1 FNVSNLLA
9 ALGVLLGKGMDFS
22 EALDRLSRVSTVSGR
37 MEALGGGELPLVVID
52 YAHTPD
58 ALQHVLVALR
68 EHTRGTLWCVFG
80 CGGERDRQKRPL
92 MGQIAEQ
99 FADRVIVTNDNPR
112 HENPV
117 DIIEQ
122 ILAGMT
128 APDRAYIE
136 RDRQRAIE
144 SVIQGATAQD
154 VILIAGKGHEN
165 YQTIGDE
172 TRPFSDMAE
181 AQLQLKRLK
190 A

>member
-1 FNVSNLLA
+1 
-9 ALGVLLGKGMDFS
+9 
-22 EALDRLSRVSTVSGR
+22 
-37 MEALGGGELPLVVID
+37 
-52 YAHTPD
+52 
-58 ALQHVLVALR
+58 
-68 EHTRGTLWCVFG
+68 
-80 CGGERDRQKRPL
+80 

-99 FADRVIVTNDNPR
+99 YADRVVVTNDNPR

-128 APDRAYIE
+128 APDRVYIE

-144 SVIQGATAQD
+144 AVIQGASAQD

-165 YQTIGDE
+165 YQITGDE

-181 AQLQLKRLK
+181 AQLQLKRFN